1 MAAGS
6 LEDRV
11 AALEAELAQVK
22 RELAGEKD
30 KDAWKVVIG
39 SFANDPAYDKAMK
52 LGRQYRESLRPKPS
66 VPSAIRE
73 RGIHRAIDSGRTF
86 I

>member
-1 MAAGS
+1 M
-6 LEDRV
+6 
-11 AALEAELAQVK
+11 EAELAQVK

-52 LGRQYRESLRPKPS
+52 LGRQYRESLRPKETKRPKKTKKRKRS
-66 VPSAIRE
+66 H
-73 RGIHRAIDSGRTF
+73 GDS
-86 I
+86 